1 MELKIYNTL
10 TRKIEK
16 FEALEKGKVKYYTCG
31 PTVYNYPHIGNLT
44 TYVRQDF
51 LRRLLEYLGYDV
63 KHVMNITD
71 IDDKIIKGLKKTN
84 KSLKEFTDFYYNY
97 FMEKLDELNIKKAH
111 NIVRVTDVID
121 KIIELIKVLEEKGY
135 AYETEDGVYFD
146 ISKFKDYG
154 KLSKIK
160 FENLKHGARIN
171 QDEYDKEELGDF
183 ALWKKATPEE
193 LELGV
198 YWNSPWG
205 KGRPGWHIECS
216 AIALNYLGE
225 TIDIHSGAIDLIFP
239 HHENEIA
246 QSEAATGK
254 EFCRYWVHMGH
265 ILINGEK
272 MSKSLGNFVTF
283 EDIKEK
289 GIHPMVFRLWVL
301 SGHYR
306 SIINY
311 TDETIKQMEKN
322 LMNILL
328 FLDRIKDKNN
338 GSEVIDVEEFKKDV
352 LKELCDDLNTPNAF
366 AKIYEFI
373 DEVKKKDIK
382 NGKEIYD
389 VFIDLDKIF
398 GLNLE
403 KLLKEIKDIPEHIL
417 AKADLRKKFRMEKK
431 FKEADEIREEIQKQ
445 GYIIEDIGY
454 DYIIY
459 RKLVVN

>member
-1 MELKIYNTL
+1 MRLKIYNTL

-16 FEALEKGKVKYYTCG
+16 FEPLEEGKVKYYTCG
-31 PTVYNYPHIGNLT
+31 PTVYNYPHIGNFT

-51 LRRLLEYLGYDV
+51 LKRLLEHLGYEIN
-63 KHVMNITD
+63 HVMNITD
-71 IDDKIIKGLKKTN
+71 IDDKIIKSLKGKE
-84 KSLKEFTDFYYNY
+84 LKEFTDFYYNY
-97 FMEKLDELNIKKAH
+97 FLEKMDELNIKRPTK
-111 NIVRVTDVID
+111 IVRVTDAINE
-121 KIIELIKVLEEKGY
+121 IIELIKVLEEKGY

-154 KLSKIK
+154 KLSKISL
-160 FENLKHGARIN
+160 ENLKHGARVN
-171 QDEYDKEELGDF
+171 QDEYDKEEFGDF

-198 YWNSPWG
+198 YWDSPWG

-225 TIDIHSGAIDLIFP
+225 TIDIHSGGVDLIFP

-265 ILINGEK
+265 IFVNGKK
-272 MSKSLGNFVTF
+272 MSKSLGNFITL
-283 EDIKEK
+283 ENLREK
-289 GIHPMVFRLWVL
+289 GIHLMVYRMWVL

-328 FLDRIKDKNN
+328 FLDKIKDKND
-338 GSEVIDVEEFKKDV
+338 GSEIIDVEEFKNRV
-352 LKELCDDLNTPNAF
+352 LEELCDDLNTPNAF

-373 DEVKKKDIK
+373 DEVKKKDVK
-382 NGKEIYD
+382 NGKEIYE
-389 VFIDLDKIF
+389 VFIDLDRIF

-403 KLLKEIKDIPEHIL
+403 KLLKEIKEIPEQIL

-431 FKEADEIREEIQKQ
+431 YKEADEIREEIQKQ
-445 GYIIEDIGY
+445 GYFIEDVGY

-459 RKLVVN
+459 KRLISC